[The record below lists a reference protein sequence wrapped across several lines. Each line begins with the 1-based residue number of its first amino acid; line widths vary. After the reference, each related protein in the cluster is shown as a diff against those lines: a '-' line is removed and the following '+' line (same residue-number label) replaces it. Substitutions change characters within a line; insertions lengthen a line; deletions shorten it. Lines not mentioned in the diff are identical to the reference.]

1 MIIESQFTGSLTKDV
16 IKVINLNDVKQK
28 TCKYGRSSL
37 IASVFLLFVRH
48 SFLMNCNG
56 DYGFQNAA
64 VSFGNEEK
72 TANIVYISKIQ

>member
-28 TCKYGRSSL
+28 TCKYGSSL
-37 IASVFLLFVRH
+37 IASVFLIFVLH

-64 VSFGNEEK
+64 ISFGNEEK
-72 TANIVYISKIQ
+72 TANIAYISKIQ